1 MLQTVT
7 SIIKWVSIPTL
18 LVASVFSRFS
28 ANFELLV
35 DIVICMGALIF
46 IQRAIRA
53 EKYLWATGIVPIVVV
68 FSPIPPAL
76 QIFLLMGIA
85 FTGIFLTMLAVFR
98 TQPLPVD

>member
-7 SIIKWVSIPTL
+7 SIIKRVSIPTL

-76 QIFLLMGIA
+76 QIFLLMGI
-85 FTGIFLTMLAVFR
+85 TEIFLTMLAVFR